1 MSAEDEAAAALSLAR
16 AREAFDAG
24 NFTAAREAARRVV
37 ESYPRA
43 PASSVALR
51 ILAESSYQLGAY
63 AEAAVA
69 AERYAS
75 LFPPAERRAASA
87 RLLAGR
93 SRAAAGD
100 AAGALE
106 LLAGMPNAAPA
117 AVRDSA
123 LAASRG
129 LVGSLDTDAL
139 EALLLRLSPAGPV
152 AAPLLAEYAVA
163 RALAG
168 DTAGAR
174 SYARRVLD
182 LAAPAPER
190 RVAEAVLEGRIEDVL
205 GAAPVL
211 GAVMPLSG
219 AAYLAQSASQVEEG
233 VRLAVSAFRLRLRR
247 PVALE
252 VHDDRAN
259 PLAAAAL
266 VDALER
272 AGAVALVGPL
282 LPAGIEAAAQARRGP
297 LPILSPTARTLP
309 PGLPGVYS
317 LMAPDPTAARTV
329 AEYAR
334 RSGIARVAVMYPST
348 AAARFEATAFMEAF
362 RALGGTVALEL
373 PYDSTKT
380 TLGDELSRVARV
392 RPDALFLPLAAR
404 DIPLVAPQVAYYGVD
419 TLGVRV
425 LGTAAWADQGT
436 LRRVDPRS
444 TNGVIAAAPL
454 AADSSN
460 PAYVAFVRAYEETYR
475 RTLRSALPA
484 YGYDAAALILNAL
497 RAGART
503 AAEMSRALEATR
515 DFPGATGVISVQNGR
530 MVRRHVLV
538 RLEGGRA
545 VPVQQRGR

>member
-1 MSAEDEAAAALSLAR
+1 MSAEDEAAAALFLAR
-16 AREAFDAG
+16 AREAFEAG
-24 NFTAAREAARRVV
+24 DFTAAREAAGRVV

-51 ILAESSYQLGAY
+51 ILAQSSYHLRAY
-63 AEAAVA
+63 ADAVAA

-75 LFPPAERRAASA
+75 LFAPADRRAAAA

-93 SRAAAGD
+93 SRGAAGD
-100 AAGALE
+100 AAGALQ
-106 LLAGMPNAAPA
+106 LLAAIPAAAPA

-123 LAASRG
+123 LALIRE

-139 EALLLRLSPAGPV
+139 EALVADLSPAGPV
-152 AAPLLAEYAVA
+152 AAPVLAEYAVA
-163 RALAG
+163 LVLGG

-174 SYARRVLD
+174 TYARRVLD
-182 LAAPAPER
+182 LGPPAPER
-190 RVAEAVLEGRIEDVL
+190 RVAEAVLAGRVEDVL
-205 GAAPVL
+205 GAAPVI
-211 GAVMPLSG
+211 GAVVPLSG
-219 AAYLAQSASQVEEG
+219 GSYLAQSARQVEEG
-233 VRLAVSAFRLRLRR
+233 ARLAVSAFRLRLRR

-252 VHDDRAN
+252 VHDDLAN

-266 VDALER
+266 VEALER
-272 AGAVALVGPL
+272 AGAVALIGPL
-282 LPAGIEAAAQARRGP
+282 LPAGVEAAARARRGP
-297 LPILSPTARTLP
+297 LPILSPTARSLP

-317 LMAPDPTAARTV
+317 LMTPDPTAARGV

-334 RSGIARVAVMYPST
+334 RSGITRVAVMYPRT
-348 AAARFEATAFMEAF
+348 APARFEATAFMEAF
-362 RALGGTVALEL
+362 RAAGGTVTLEL

-380 TLGDELSRVARV
+380 TLGDELNRVARA
-392 RPDALFLPLAAR
+392 RPDALFLPLAER

-425 LGTAAWADQGT
+425 LGTAAWADEGT

-460 PAYVAFVRAYEETYR
+460 AAYLAFVRAYEETYR
-475 RTLRSALPA
+475 RTLRSPLPA
-484 YGYDAAALILNAL
+484 YGYDAAALVLNAL
-497 RAGART
+497 RSGART
-503 AAEMSRALEATR
+503 AAEVSRALEATQ
-515 DFPGATGVISVQNGR
+515 DFPGATGVISVRDGR
-530 MVRRHVLV
+530 IVRRHVIV

-545 VPVQQRGR
+545 VPVQQSRR